1 MRSINN
7 VRRMVKIDKEMGHEA
22 IERLLIESVKH
33 MIGEHLEGLTMAAA
47 RRGDDT
53 FEYELKINRLD
64 DTKTHCNYEI
74 KLDRAHIWSIFGTRT
89 DKTEVKHVC

>member
-7 VRRMVKIDKEMGHEA
+7 VRWLVKIDKEMGAESK
-22 IERLLIESVKH
+22 ERTLIRTVEYL
-33 MIGEHLEGLTMAAA
+33 IGEHLEGLTMAAA

-53 FEYELKINRLD
+53 FEYELKINQLD
-64 DTKTHCNYEI
+64 DTKTHWNYEI